1 MVAGNIAASLFVAI
15 CSHFLTADRSNRFAW
30 DPTAFRELFVFGKWI
45 IFSTAIGFFATRGD
59 RLMLAKVMTESE
71 LGMLSIALVLS
82 RSIIK
87 LISDIGRKVLFP
99 LYTRLAEL
107 DPDLLKNRI
116 RKVKIILMITT
127 LPFLCGLTVWGSDVI
142 NMFWDTRYKDAGWML
157 QILSAGGI
165 FGVIN
170 NISLPVL
177 LAMGDSFRHLIST
190 IARSIILILAIST
203 GVFFGGNVGG
213 LIGVAIT
220 PALNYVVL
228 ALLIRRYN
236 VWLPGIDI
244 IAFLGSFG
252 LIILGLLLSESG
264 RIILIDIGQFHSN
277 LLNDIDWSGIKNIVQ
292 LIIQRLNSEF

>member
-1 MVAGNIAASLFVAI
+1 
-15 CSHFLTADRSNRFAW
+15 
-30 DPTAFRELFVFGKWI
+30 
-45 IFSTAIGFFATRGD
+45 
-59 RLMLAKVMTESE
+59 
-71 LGMLSIALVLS
+71 
-82 RSIIK
+82 
-87 LISDIGRKVLFP
+87 
-99 LYTRLAEL
+99 
-107 DPDLLKNRI
+107 
-116 RKVKIILMITT
+116 
-127 LPFLCGLTVWGSDVI
+127 
-142 NMFWDTRYKDAGWML
+142 MFWDTRYKDAGWML